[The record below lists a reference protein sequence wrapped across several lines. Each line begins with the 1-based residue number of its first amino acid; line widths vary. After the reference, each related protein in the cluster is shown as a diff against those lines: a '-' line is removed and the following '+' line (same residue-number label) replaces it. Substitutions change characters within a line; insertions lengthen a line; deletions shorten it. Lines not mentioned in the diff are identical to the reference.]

1 MEIGLS
7 PNFDITGT
15 KWYHKTG
22 KDSFVV
28 REVIMDPS
36 QGMIVLAEDGRT
48 FSMDAMD
55 NYIQTNEPFN
65 APQYSTPPVDL
76 RGLDKE
82 TPIYI
87 ETPTSTTIPQSEDPS
102 IQTPLMSPQQ
112 PEHSETYRIIDRALS
127 NIEPPSIQFTISQ
140 KVPTVVATLLME
152 VMNIEAEEIAEYY
165 YDKFLCD
172 HTALKEE
179 FIRQIADSLIGE
191 PVDPKC

>member
-22 KDSFVV
+22 KDNFVV

-65 APQYSTPPVDL
+65 VPQYSTPPVDL

-87 ETPTSTTIPQSEDPS
+87 ETPASATIPQSEDPS
-102 IQTPLMSPQQ
+102 VSTPLIPPSSENYS
-112 PEHSETYRIIDRALS
+112 EHESYIIVDRALS
-127 NIEPPSIQFTISQ
+127 NLPLPKISFSISLDDQLISVIKLLRDIMKIDMEDIVKYYSLKLTEYDNPLEIEIRD
-140 KVPTVVATLLME
+140 TLSH
-152 VMNIEAEEIAEYY
+152 I
-165 YDKFLCD
+165 
-172 HTALKEE
+172 
-179 FIRQIADSLIGE
+179 DS
-191 PVDPKC
+191 

>member
-22 KDSFVV
+22 KDNFVV

-55 NYIQTNEPFN
+55 DYIQTNEPFN

-87 ETPTSTTIPQSEDPS
+87 ETPASTTIPQGEDPS
-102 IQTPLMSPQQ
+102 IQTPLMSPSN
-112 PEHSETYRIIDRALS
+112 EHHSERESYIIVDRALS
-127 NIEPPSIQFTISQ
+127 NLPLPKISFSISLDDQLISVI
-140 KVPTVVATLLME
+140 KLLRDIMKIDMEDIVKYYSLKLTECDNPLETEIRDTLSH
-152 VMNIEAEEIAEYY
+152 I
-165 YDKFLCD
+165 
-172 HTALKEE
+172 
-179 FIRQIADSLIGE
+179 DS
-191 PVDPKC
+191 

>member
-65 APQYSTPPVDL
+65 TPQYSAPPVDL

-87 ETPTSTTIPQSEDPS
+87 ETPASATIPQSEDPS
-102 IQTPLMSPQQ
+102 IQTPLMPPSSENYN
-112 PEHSETYRIIDRALS
+112 EHESYIIVDRALS
-127 NIEPPSIQFTISQ
+127 NLPLPKISFSISLDDQLINVIKLLRDIMKIDMEDIVKYYSLKLTECDNPLETEIRD
-140 KVPTVVATLLME
+140 TLSH
-152 VMNIEAEEIAEYY
+152 I
-165 YDKFLCD
+165 
-172 HTALKEE
+172 
-179 FIRQIADSLIGE
+179 DS
-191 PVDPKC
+191 

>member
-65 APQYSTPPVDL
+65 TPQYSTPPVDL

-87 ETPTSTTIPQSEDPS
+87 ETPASVTIPQSEDPS
-102 IQTPLMSPQQ
+102 IQTPLMSPSN
-112 PEHSETYRIIDRALS
+112 EHYSERESYIIVDRALS
-127 NIEPPSIQFTISQ
+127 NLPLPKISFSISLDDQLISVI
-140 KVPTVVATLLME
+140 KLLRDIMKIDMEDIVKYYSLKLTECDNPLETEIRDTLSH
-152 VMNIEAEEIAEYY
+152 I
-165 YDKFLCD
+165 
-172 HTALKEE
+172 
-179 FIRQIADSLIGE
+179 DS
-191 PVDPKC
+191 

>member
-22 KDSFVV
+22 KDNFVV

-65 APQYSTPPVDL
+65 TPQYSAPPVDL

-82 TPIYI
+82 PPIYI
-87 ETPTSTTIPQSEDPS
+87 ETPASTTIPQGEDPS
-102 IQTPLMSPQQ
+102 IQTPLMPPSN
-112 PEHSETYRIIDRALS
+112 EYHSERESYIIVDRALS
-127 NIEPPSIQFTISQ
+127 NLPLPKISFSISLDDQLISVI
-140 KVPTVVATLLME
+140 KLLRDIMKIDMEDIVKYYSLKLTEYDNPLETEIRDTLSH
-152 VMNIEAEEIAEYY
+152 I
-165 YDKFLCD
+165 
-172 HTALKEE
+172 
-179 FIRQIADSLIGE
+179 DS
-191 PVDPKC
+191 

>member
-22 KDSFVV
+22 KDNFVV

-87 ETPTSTTIPQSEDPS
+87 ETPASTTIPQGEDPS
-102 IQTPLMSPQQ
+102 IQTPLMSPSN
-112 PEHSETYRIIDRALS
+112 EHHSERESYIIVDRALS
-127 NIEPPSIQFTISQ
+127 NLPLPKISFSISLDDQLISVI
-140 KVPTVVATLLME
+140 KLLRDIMKIDMEDIVKYYSLKLTECDNPLETEIRDTLSH
-152 VMNIEAEEIAEYY
+152 I
-165 YDKFLCD
+165 
-172 HTALKEE
+172 
-179 FIRQIADSLIGE
+179 DS
-191 PVDPKC
+191 

>member
-65 APQYSTPPVDL
+65 APQYSAPPVDL

-87 ETPTSTTIPQSEDPS
+87 ETPASATIPQDEDPS
-102 IQTPLMSPQQ
+102 IHAPLIPPSN
-112 PEHSETYRIIDRALS
+112 EHHSERESYIIVDRALS
-127 NIEPPSIQFTISQ
+127 NLPLPKISFSISLDDQLINVIKLLRDIMKIDIEDIVKYYSLKLTECDNPLETEIRD
-140 KVPTVVATLLME
+140 TLSR
-152 VMNIEAEEIAEYY
+152 I
-165 YDKFLCD
+165 
-172 HTALKEE
+172 
-179 FIRQIADSLIGE
+179 DS
-191 PVDPKC
+191 

>member
-65 APQYSTPPVDL
+65 APQYSTTPVDL

-87 ETPTSTTIPQSEDPS
+87 ETPASATIPQGEDP
-102 IQTPLMSPQQ
+102 IDEYPLQ
-112 PEHSETYRIIDRALS
+112 PSNEHCSEHESYIIVDRALS
-127 NIEPPSIQFTISQ
+127 NLPLPKISFSISLDDQLISVI
-140 KVPTVVATLLME
+140 KLLRDIMKIDMEDIVKYYSLKLTEYDNPLETEIRDTLSH
-152 VMNIEAEEIAEYY
+152 I
-165 YDKFLCD
+165 
-172 HTALKEE
+172 
-179 FIRQIADSLIGE
+179 DS
-191 PVDPKC
+191 

>member
-65 APQYSTPPVDL
+65 TPQYSAPPVDL

-87 ETPTSTTIPQSEDPS
+87 ETPASATIPQSEDPS
-102 IQTPLMSPQQ
+102 TSTPLMPPSSENYN
-112 PEHSETYRIIDRALS
+112 EHESYIIVDRALS
-127 NIEPPSIQFTISQ
+127 NLPLPKISFSISLDDQLISVIKLLRDIMKIDIEDIVKYYSLKLTEYDNP
-140 KVPTVVATLLME
+140 L
-152 VMNIEAEEIAEYY
+152 EAE
-165 YDKFLCD
+165 
-172 HTALKEE
+172 
-179 FIRQIADSLIGE
+179 IRDTLSHIDS
-191 PVDPKC
+191 

>member
-22 KDSFVV
+22 KDSFTV

-65 APQYSTPPVDL
+65 TPQYSAPPVDL

-87 ETPTSTTIPQSEDPS
+87 ETPASATIPQDEDPS
-102 IQTPLMSPQQ
+102 IHAPLIPPSNENYN
-112 PEHSETYRIIDRALS
+112 EHESYIIVDRALS
-127 NIEPPSIQFTISQ
+127 NLPLPKISFSISLDDQLINVIKLLRDIMKIDIEDIVKYYSLKLTEYDNP
-140 KVPTVVATLLME
+140 L
-152 VMNIEAEEIAEYY
+152 EAELRDTLSHI
-165 YDKFLCD
+165 
-172 HTALKEE
+172 
-179 FIRQIADSLIGE
+179 DS
-191 PVDPKC
+191 

>member
-87 ETPTSTTIPQSEDPS
+87 ETPASATIPQGEDPS
-102 IQTPLMSPQQ
+102 ASTPLMSPTN
-112 PEHSETYRIIDRALS
+112 EHHSERESYIIVDRALS
-127 NIEPPSIQFTISQ
+127 NLPLPKISFSISLDDQLISVI
-140 KVPTVVATLLME
+140 KLLRDIMKIDME
-152 VMNIEAEEIAEYY
+152 DIVKYYSLKLTEYDNPLEAELRDTLSHI
-165 YDKFLCD
+165 
-172 HTALKEE
+172 
-179 FIRQIADSLIGE
+179 DS
-191 PVDPKC
+191 

>member
-65 APQYSTPPVDL
+65 APQYNTPPVDL

-87 ETPTSTTIPQSEDPS
+87 ETPASATIPQSEDP
-102 IQTPLMSPQQ
+102 IDEYPLQ
-112 PEHSETYRIIDRALS
+112 PTEEHHSERESYIIVDRALS
-127 NIEPPSIQFTISQ
+127 NLPLPKISFSISLDDQLISVI
-140 KVPTVVATLLME
+140 KLLRDIMKIDMEDIVKYYSLKLTECDNPLETEIRDTLSH
-152 VMNIEAEEIAEYY
+152 I
-165 YDKFLCD
+165 
-172 HTALKEE
+172 
-179 FIRQIADSLIGE
+179 DS
-191 PVDPKC
+191 

>member
-15 KWYHKTG
+15 KWYYKTG
-22 KDSFVV
+22 KDNFVV

-36 QGMIVLAEDGRT
+36 QGMIVLAEDGRA

-65 APQYSTPPVDL
+65 TPQYSAPPVDL

-87 ETPTSTTIPQSEDPS
+87 ETPTSTTIPQDEDPS
-102 IQTPLMSPQQ
+102 IQTPLMSPSN
-112 PEHSETYRIIDRALS
+112 EHHSERESYIIVDRALS
-127 NIEPPSIQFTISQ
+127 NLPLPKISFSISLDDQLISVI
-140 KVPTVVATLLME
+140 KLLRDIMKIDMEDIVKYYSLKLTECDNPLETEIRDTL
-152 VMNIEAEEIAEYY
+152 NHI
-165 YDKFLCD
+165 
-172 HTALKEE
+172 
-179 FIRQIADSLIGE
+179 DS
-191 PVDPKC
+191 

>member
-22 KDSFVV
+22 KDNFVV

-65 APQYSTPPVDL
+65 VPQPNISHIEL
-76 RGLDKE
+76 KGLDKE

-87 ETPTSTTIPQSEDPS
+87 ETPASTTIPQSEDP
-102 IQTPLMSPQQ
+102 TDEYPLQ
-112 PEHSETYRIIDRALS
+112 PTEEHHSERESYIIVDRALS
-127 NIEPPSIQFTISQ
+127 NLPLPKISFSISLDDQLISVIRLLRDIMKIDIEDIVKYYSLKLTECDNP
-140 KVPTVVATLLME
+140 L
-152 VMNIEAEEIAEYY
+152 EAE
-165 YDKFLCD
+165 
-172 HTALKEE
+172 
-179 FIRQIADSLIGE
+179 IRDTLSHIDS
-191 PVDPKC
+191 

>member
-65 APQYSTPPVDL
+65 APQYN
-76 RGLDKE
+76 
-82 TPIYI
+82 
-87 ETPTSTTIPQSEDPS
+87 TTQRRCRPEDV
-102 IQTPLMSPQQ
+102 
-112 PEHSETYRIIDRALS
+112 
-127 NIEPPSIQFTISQ
+127 NIWMVP
-140 KVPTVVATLLME
+140 KV
-152 VMNIEAEEIAEYY
+152 
-165 YDKFLCD
+165 
-172 HTALKEE
+172 
-179 FIRQIADSLIGE
+179 RSW
-191 PVDPKC
+191 

>member
-22 KDSFVV
+22 KDSFTV

-65 APQYSTPPVDL
+65 VPQYSASPVDL

-87 ETPTSTTIPQSEDPS
+87 ETPASATIPQSEDPS
-102 IQTPLMSPQQ
+102 TSAPLIPPSSENYN
-112 PEHSETYRIIDRALS
+112 EHESYIIVDRALS
-127 NIEPPSIQFTISQ
+127 NLPLPKISFSISLDDQLISVI
-140 KVPTVVATLLME
+140 KLLRDIMKIDMEDIVKYYSLKLTECDNPLETEIRDTLSH
-152 VMNIEAEEIAEYY
+152 I
-165 YDKFLCD
+165 
-172 HTALKEE
+172 
-179 FIRQIADSLIGE
+179 DS
-191 PVDPKC
+191 

>member
-65 APQYSTPPVDL
+65 TPQYSAPPVDL

-87 ETPTSTTIPQSEDPS
+87 ETPASATIPQSEDPS
-102 IQTPLMSPQQ
+102 IQTPLMSPSN
-112 PEHSETYRIIDRALS
+112 EHYSERESYIIVDRALS
-127 NIEPPSIQFTISQ
+127 NLPLPKISFSISLDDQLISVIKLLRDIMKIDIEDIVKYYSLKLTECDNP
-140 KVPTVVATLLME
+140 L
-152 VMNIEAEEIAEYY
+152 EAE
-165 YDKFLCD
+165 
-172 HTALKEE
+172 
-179 FIRQIADSLIGE
+179 IRDTLSHIDS
-191 PVDPKC
+191 

>member
-22 KDSFVV
+22 KDNFVV

-87 ETPTSTTIPQSEDPS
+87 ETPASATIPQGEDPS
-102 IQTPLMSPQQ
+102 IQTPLMPPSN
-112 PEHSETYRIIDRALS
+112 EHHNERESYIIVDRALS
-127 NIEPPSIQFTISQ
+127 NLPLPKISFSISLDDQLISVI
-140 KVPTVVATLLME
+140 KLLRDIMKIDMEDIVKYYSLKLTEYDNPLETEIRDTLSH
-152 VMNIEAEEIAEYY
+152 I
-165 YDKFLCD
+165 
-172 HTALKEE
+172 
-179 FIRQIADSLIGE
+179 DS
-191 PVDPKC
+191 

>member
-22 KDSFVV
+22 KDSFTV

-82 TPIYI
+82 TPIYAINPTDTTSSISLNDSI
-87 ETPTSTTIPQSEDPS
+87 EEYPLQPTE
-102 IQTPLMSPQQ
+102 
-112 PEHSETYRIIDRALS
+112 EHHSERESYIIVDRALS
-127 NIEPPSIQFTISQ
+127 NLPLPKISFSISLDDQLISVIKLLRDIMKIDIEDIVKYYSLKLTECDNP
-140 KVPTVVATLLME
+140 L
-152 VMNIEAEEIAEYY
+152 EAE
-165 YDKFLCD
+165 
-172 HTALKEE
+172 
-179 FIRQIADSLIGE
+179 IRDTLSHIDS
-191 PVDPKC
+191 

>member
-22 KDSFVV
+22 KDNFVV

-65 APQYSTPPVDL
+65 TPQYSAPPVDL

-87 ETPTSTTIPQSEDPS
+87 ETPTSTTIPQGEDPS
-102 IQTPLMSPQQ
+102 IQTPLMSPSN
-112 PEHSETYRIIDRALS
+112 EHHSERESYIIVDRALS
-127 NIEPPSIQFTISQ
+127 NLPLPKISFSISLDDQLTNVIKLLRDIMKIDMEDIVKYYSL
-140 KVPTVVATLLME
+140 KLTEYDNPLETEIRDTLSR
-152 VMNIEAEEIAEYY
+152 I
-165 YDKFLCD
+165 
-172 HTALKEE
+172 
-179 FIRQIADSLIGE
+179 DS
-191 PVDPKC
+191 

>member
-65 APQYSTPPVDL
+65 APQYSTPHVDL

-87 ETPTSTTIPQSEDPS
+87 ETPASATIPQGEDP
-102 IQTPLMSPQQ
+102 IDEYPLQ
-112 PEHSETYRIIDRALS
+112 PSNEHCSERESYIIVDRALS
-127 NIEPPSIQFTISQ
+127 NLPLPKISFSISLDDQLISVI
-140 KVPTVVATLLME
+140 KLLRDIMKIDMEDIVKYYSLKLTEYDNPLETEIRDTLSH
-152 VMNIEAEEIAEYY
+152 I
-165 YDKFLCD
+165 
-172 HTALKEE
+172 
-179 FIRQIADSLIGE
+179 DS
-191 PVDPKC
+191 

>member
-22 KDSFVV
+22 KDSFTV

-65 APQYSTPPVDL
+65 TPQYSAPPVDL

-87 ETPTSTTIPQSEDPS
+87 ETPASATIPQDEAPS
-102 IQTPLMSPQQ
+102 IHAPLIPPSNENYN
-112 PEHSETYRIIDRALS
+112 EHESYIIVDRALS
-127 NIEPPSIQFTISQ
+127 NLPLPKISFSISLDDQLINVIKLLRDIMKIDIEDIVKYYSLKLTEYDNP
-140 KVPTVVATLLME
+140 L
-152 VMNIEAEEIAEYY
+152 EAELRDTLSHI
-165 YDKFLCD
+165 
-172 HTALKEE
+172 
-179 FIRQIADSLIGE
+179 DS
-191 PVDPKC
+191 

>member
-22 KDSFVV
+22 KDNFVV

-87 ETPTSTTIPQSEDPS
+87 ETPASATIPQGEDPS
-102 IQTPLMSPQQ
+102 IQTPLMSPSN
-112 PEHSETYRIIDRALS
+112 EHYNERESYIIVDRALS
-127 NIEPPSIQFTISQ
+127 NLPLPKISFSISLDDQLISVI
-140 KVPTVVATLLME
+140 KLLRDIMKIDMEDIVKYYSLKLTECDNPLETEIRDTLSH
-152 VMNIEAEEIAEYY
+152 I
-165 YDKFLCD
+165 
-172 HTALKEE
+172 
-179 FIRQIADSLIGE
+179 DS
-191 PVDPKC
+191 